1 MRNVFSLAAALF
13 VFIFSAATTAWAQP
27 NGGTRLLR
35 YPDIHG
41 DTVVFTYAGDLWL
54 ANVTEASGASGGVSS
69 GATARR
75 LTSHPGEELFGRFS
89 PDGRQIAFTAEYSG
103 NRQVHVIPVDGGN
116 PRQLTFRNDIGVLPL
131 RGGYDNQ
138 VLDWSPDGKQIL
150 FQSHRVPW
158 SDRIGRLYVV
168 PAAGG
173 MEKPLPMPEGSGGVF
188 SPDGTRVAYTPIMRE
203 FRTWKR
209 YRGGR
214 AQDVWVYDLAH
225 DTAERVTDS
234 PATDNLP
241 VWIGDTLYFT
251 SDREG
256 GVLDLY
262 AVDLKSGQSRGDLKS
277 GQPRRATTSTPWD
290 VLFPQGDGRRIVY
303 QSGGWI
309 WLFDPAPASGQPQ
322 PRRLTIRVNGDLP
335 QALPYFANVTQDVQ
349 AFSLSPTGKRAAF
362 EARGEILTV
371 PAEAGEIRDLTGGTP
386 GVREMTPA
394 WSPDGRWIAYLSD
407 RTGEYEIWVRTSDGS
422 GEERQVTRGG
432 DTWRYPPVWSPDS
445 KKVAFG
451 DRERRLRYAE
461 IDSGRIVDVDRE
473 RLFDITDYRWSPD
486 SRWLT
491 YTKTGESQLPS
502 IWVWSLE
509 QKKGWQLTSDMTGE
523 AEPVFDP
530 SGKYLFFLSNRDYN
544 LTFSGY
550 EFNYLYTDPTRVY
563 VAILAKDGPAL
574 FRPRSDEENRDEESR
589 GEEGSAK
596 KGAGEAGKGKPEP
609 VRIDPD
615 GFEQRVRAV
624 PGNPGTYRSLSA
636 GPGAVYYVV
645 DGDGTPQLR
654 RFDLKT
660 EKEDVILSGLQ
671 VYELSADGQKILYQ
685 QGNTYGIIDPRPGQN
700 PGAGKLP
707 MDKLAIRI
715 DPRAEWGEM
724 FVDAWRTLR
733 DWFYDPALHGADW
746 KGLRERYG
754 EMLPHVAS
762 RQELEFILGE
772 LGSEISAGHVYVEKG
787 NAPGVVERVENG
799 LLGAEVE
806 AHSSGYFKIARIF
819 PGENWHEGFRSPLT
833 EPGVD
838 VKPGD
843 FILAVDGQTT
853 KGVDNFYRL
862 LQNKANRV
870 VTLRVN
876 SRPAEDG
883 AREARVRT
891 IAKEQNLRYLEW
903 VLANREKVEKASGGR
918 IGYVHTPDT
927 ALGGNR
933 ELFKTF
939 FPQAHKEALIID
951 DRYNNGGFIP
961 DRMIE
966 LLSRPLLNYWTAR
979 GGAFYSTPGFV
990 HTGPKAMLIN
1000 AQAGSGGDALPFY
1013 FRKLNL
1019 GPLIGTRTWG
1029 GLAGLNTSP
1038 TLIDGS
1044 QITTPA
1050 FRFFTTEGT
1059 WAVENEG
1066 VAPDMEVIDR
1076 PDALAKGKDPSL
1088 EAAIDYLLKELA
1100 KNPPR
1105 KMTAP
1110 VPPKQGGGG
1119 R

>member
-1 MRNVFSLAAALF
+1 MRKVLSIVTVLVLAA
-13 VFIFSAATTAWAQP
+13 VAAGAQP
-27 NGGTRLLR
+27 QAGSTGDTGGTRLLR
-35 YPDIHG
+35 FPDVYG

-54 ANVTEASGASGGVSS
+54 ANVTEASGASGT
-69 GATARR
+69 TARR

-116 PRQLTFRNDIGVLPL
+116 ARQLTFRNDIGEIPL
-131 RGGYDNQ
+131 RAGYDNQ

-188 SPDGTRVAYTPIMRE
+188 SPDGTRVAYTPLMRE

-225 DTAERVTDS
+225 DTAERMTDS

-241 VWIGDTLYFT
+241 AWIGDTLYFT

-262 AVDLKSGQSRGDLKS
+262 AIDLNSGQNLKSGQDR
-277 GQPRRATTSTPWD
+277 QARRVTTSKTWD

-303 QSGGWI
+303 QSGGWL
-309 WLFDPAPASGQPQ
+309 WLFDPASASGQPQ
-322 PRRLTIRVNGDLP
+322 RLTIRVNGDLP
-335 QALPYFANVTQDVQ
+335 QALPYFANVTQDIQ
-349 AFSLSPTGKRAAF
+349 AFSLSPAGKRAAF
-362 EARGEILTV
+362 EAHGEILTV
-371 PAEAGEIRDLTGGTP
+371 PAEKGEVRNLTGGTP
-386 GVREMTPA
+386 AVREMTPA

-407 RTGEYEIWVRTSDGS
+407 RTGEYEIWVRPSDGS

-451 DRERRLRYAE
+451 DTEHRLHYAE
-461 IDSGRIVDVDRE
+461 IDNGRIVDVDRGY
-473 RLFDITDYRWSPD
+473 RFDITDYRWSPD

-544 LTFSGY
+544 LTFSAF
-550 EFNYLYTDPTRVY
+550 ELNYVYTDPTRVY
-563 VAILAKDGPAL
+563 VAILTKEGPAL
-574 FRPRSDEENRDEESR
+574 FRPGSDEENP
-589 GEEGSAK
+589 GEETPAK
-596 KGAGEAGKGKPEP
+596 KGAAAEAGKGKPEP

-615 GFEQRVRAV
+615 GFEQRVRAI
-624 PGNPGTYRSLSA
+624 PGNPGTYRNLSA
-636 GPGAVYYVV
+636 GPGAVYYIV
-645 DGDGTPQLR
+645 DGDGTSQLR
-654 RFDLKT
+654 RFDLKA
-660 EKEDVILSGLQ
+660 EKEEVILSGLQ
-671 VYELSADGQKILYQ
+671 SYELSADGQKILYR

-700 PGAGKLP
+700 PGAGKLA
-707 MDKLAIRI
+707 MDKLEIRI

-724 FVDAWRTLR
+724 FVDAWRSLR
-733 DWFYDPALHGADW
+733 DWFYDPAMHGTDW

-754 EMLPHVAS
+754 ELLPHVAS
-762 RQELEFILGE
+762 RQELEFIFGE
-772 LGSEISAGHVYVEKG
+772 LAGEISAGHVYVQKG
-787 NAPGVVERVENG
+787 NTPGVERVENG

-819 PGENWHEGFRSPLT
+819 PGENWNEDFRSPLT

-876 SRPAEDG
+876 SRPAEEG
-883 AREARVRT
+883 AREARVRP
-891 IAKEQNLRYLEW
+891 IAKEQNLRYLDW

-918 IGYVHTPDT
+918 IGYIHTPDT
-927 ALGGNR
+927 ATEGNR

-939 FPQAHKEALIID
+939 YPQTHKEALIID
-951 DRYNNGGFIP
+951 DRYNNGGFVP

-966 LLSRPLLNYWTAR
+966 LLSRPLLNYWSVR
-979 GGAFYSTPGFV
+979 GGDFYSTPGFV

-1029 GLAGLNTSP
+1029 GLAGLNNSP

-1044 QITTPA
+1044 QITTPT
-1050 FRFFTTEGT
+1050 FRFFTTEGK

-1076 PDALAKGKDPSL
+1076 PDALAKGQDPSL

-1105 KMTAP
+1105 KVTAP
-1110 VPPKQGGGG
+1110 VPPKQ
-1119 R
+1119 